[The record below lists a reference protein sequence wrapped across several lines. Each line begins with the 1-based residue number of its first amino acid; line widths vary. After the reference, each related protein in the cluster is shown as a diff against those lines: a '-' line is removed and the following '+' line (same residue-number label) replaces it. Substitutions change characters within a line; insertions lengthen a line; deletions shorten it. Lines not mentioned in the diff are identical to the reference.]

1 MINICKNLMKSIRGN
16 SLAEFAVTT
25 ALMAT
30 LAATAAPKLSKIS
43 EATKAEKTYE
53 HIDKLIK
60 QAGNFYQKTAET
72 EGRGRFPGQDRF
84 YQSIGGPNN
93 MSVHYYNDDF
103 SSPGLEN
110 ARQNS
115 MNHHQAILK
124 DLGLMDIDGW
134 RGSEYHQAENHWIW
148 VFNDISIDNNDDLEE
163 RYYEVRHRHHES
175 VGENQN
181 GRADEWLS
189 LFGDEILRSPYQFG
203 DYAYTVV
210 AGGGSGDDV
219 YPPVIYIVDVENAV
233 HFNNTLTP

>member
-1 MINICKNLMKSIRGN
+1 
-16 SLAEFAVTT
+16 
-25 ALMAT
+25 
-30 LAATAAPKLSKIS
+30 
-43 EATKAEKTYE
+43 
-53 HIDKLIK
+53 
-60 QAGNFYQKTAET
+60 
-72 EGRGRFPGQDRF
+72 
-84 YQSIGGPNN
+84 

-103 SSPGLEN
+103 SSPGLEQ

-134 RGSEYHQAENHWIW
+134 RGSEGHEAENHWIW
-148 VFNDISIDNNDDLEE
+148 VFNDISIDNNDELDH
-163 RYYEVRHRHHES
+163 RYYAARDRHHGS
-175 VGENQN
+175 VGEIHR
-181 GRADEWLS
+181 GDEWLS

-233 HFNNTLTP
+233 HFNNILTP

>member
-72 EGRGRFPGQDRF
+72 EGRGRFPGQFRF
-84 YQSIGGPNN
+84 YQSIGAPNN
-93 MSVHYYNDDF
+93 SGHYSNDDF
-103 SSPGLEN
+103 SSPGLEQ

-134 RGSEYHQAENHWIW
+134 RGSEHHQAENDWIW
-148 VFNDISIDNNDDLEE
+148 VFKDISIDNNDELDF
-163 RYYEVRHRHHES
+163 RYQEARQRHQES
-175 VGENQN
+175 VGENPDWR
-181 GRADEWLS
+181 GDEWLS

-233 HFNNTLTP
+233 HFNNILTP